1 MAGEDEKLYA
11 GRWVAR
17 LRGRIIAQGG
27 TPEQAR
33 RAAQSRYKETP
44 EIIFMPGNFPLTFPQ
59 ILDSVRAALP
69 DGLTVYLVGGA
80 VRDALLGRQIHDLD
94 FVLERDAIKIAR
106 RVANTLSRAPS
117 PVREPGL
124 PRGNRDYPAGT
135 GTISPRA
142 PSGNRDYPAGT
153 GTISPR
159 AGTGTISKADF
170 YPLDP
175 ERDTGRVIVTNED
188 GTRSLMDF
196 AAFRGLD
203 LEADMLGR
211 DFTLNAIALNLSDNT
226 IHDPLGGAMDLKE
239 KRLRACSPS
248 TFADDPVRILRGVR
262 LAANFGFH
270 ILPETR
276 KAMKGAV
283 GLLGNI
289 SPERMRDELFRL
301 LDGLQPAVCLRAL
314 DLLGALDKVLPE
326 LSALKGVEQTAP
338 HIHDVWEHTLA
349 TVSHLESV
357 LAALAPDYNPDT
369 ASDLL
374 NGLMVLRIGR
384 YRQQIGE
391 TFAAPLTSDRS
402 LRSLLFLAALY
413 HDVAKPQ
420 TKKADEEG
428 QLRFWDHDQQGAEIA
443 ASRGRALAMSND
455 EATRLQTVIRN
466 HMRILFHTNRLVREG
481 KPPSRRAVYRFFRD
495 TGAAGVDVCL
505 LTLADLRA
513 TYEQTLPQE
522 TWAAALD
529 VVRLMLEN
537 WFEKPAES
545 IAPTPLVNGDDLMR
559 GLNLQPGK
567 LIGELLEA
575 IREAQAVGTVS
586 SHEEALSCAR
596 EYLSKQGSSN

>member
-1 MAGEDEKLYA
+1 MAGEDEKSYA

-17 LRGRIIAQGG
+17 LRGRVIAQGG

-44 EIIFMPGNFPLTFPQ
+44 EIIFMPTNFPLTFPP
-59 ILDSVRAALP
+59 ILDSIRAALP
-69 DGLTVYLVGGA
+69 DGLTVYLAGGA
-80 VRDALLGRQIHDLD
+80 VRDALLGRRIHDLD

-106 RVANTLSRAPS
+106 RVANTL
-117 PVREPGL
+117 
-124 PRGNRDYPAGT
+124 
-135 GTISPRA
+135 
-142 PSGNRDYPAGT
+142 
-153 GTISPR
+153 
-159 AGTGTISKADF
+159 KADF

-188 GTRSLMDF
+188 GTRIMMDF
-196 AAFRGLD
+196 AAFRGPD
-203 LEADMLGR
+203 LEADILGR

-226 IHDPLGGAMDLKE
+226 IHDPLSGAMDLKE

-248 TFADDPVRILRGVR
+248 AFADDPVRILRGVR

-276 KAMKGAV
+276 KAMKEAV

-289 SPERMRDELFRL
+289 SPERIRDELFRL
-301 LDGLQPAVCLRAL
+301 LDGAQPAACLLAL
-314 DLLGALDKVLPE
+314 DLLGALNKVLPE

-338 HIHDVWEHTLA
+338 HVHDVWKHTLA

-357 LAALAPDYNPDT
+357 FAALAPDYNPDK

-384 YRQQIGE
+384 YRQQVGE
-391 TFAAPLTSDRS
+391 TFATPLTADRS

-428 QLRFWDHDQQGAEIA
+428 QLRFWDHNQQGAEIA
-443 ASRGRALAMSND
+443 ASRARALAMSND
-455 EATRLQTVIRN
+455 EVTRLETVIRN
-466 HMRILFHTNRLVREG
+466 HMRILFHTNRLLREG

-495 TGAAGVDVCL
+495 TGPAGVDVCL
-505 LTLADLRA
+505 LTLADMGA
-513 TYEQTLPQE
+513 TFEQTMPQE

-545 IAPTPLVNGDDLMR
+545 IAPIPLVNGDDLMR
-559 GLNLQPGK
+559 EFNLQSGK
-567 LIGELLEA
+567 IIGELLEA
-575 IREAQAVGTVS
+575 LREAQAVGKVS
-586 SHEEALSCAR
+586 TQEKALSCAR

>member
-1 MAGEDEKLYA
+1 MAGEDEKSYA

-17 LRGRIIAQGG
+17 LRGRVIAQGG

-44 EIIFMPGNFPLTFPQ
+44 EIIFMPTNFPLTFPP

-69 DGLTVYLVGGA
+69 DGLTIYLAGGA
-80 VRDALLGRQIHDLD
+80 MRDALLGRRIHDLD

-106 RVANTLSRAPS
+106 RVANILSRT
-117 PVREPGL
+117 R
-124 PRGNRDYPAGT
+124 T
-135 GTISPRA
+135 GTI
-142 PSGNRDYPAGT
+142 T
-153 GTISPR
+153 
-159 AGTGTISKADF
+159 KADF

-188 GTRSLMDF
+188 GTRIMMDF
-196 AAFRGLD
+196 AAFRGPD
-203 LEADMLGR
+203 LEADILGR

-248 TFADDPVRILRGVR
+248 AFADDPVRILRGVR

-270 ILPETR
+270 ILLETR
-276 KAMKGAV
+276 KAMKEAV

-301 LDGLQPAVCLRAL
+301 LDGAQPATCLRAL
-314 DLLGALDKVLPE
+314 DLLGALNKVLPE

-338 HIHDVWEHTLA
+338 HVHDVWKHTLA

-357 LAALAPDYNPDT
+357 LAALSPDYNPDK

-391 TFAAPLTSDRS
+391 TFATPLTADRS

-443 ASRGRALAMSND
+443 ASRARALAMSND
-455 EATRLQTVIRN
+455 EATRLETIIRN
-466 HMRILFHTNRLVREG
+466 HMRILFHTNRLLREG

-495 TGAAGVDVCL
+495 TGPAGVDVCL
-505 LTLADLRA
+505 LTLADMRA
-513 TYEQTLPQE
+513 TYEQTIPQE

-545 IAPTPLVNGDDLMR
+545 IAPIPLVNGDDLMR
-559 GLNLQPGK
+559 ELNLQPGK
-567 LIGELLEA
+567 IIGELLEA
-575 IREAQAVGTVS
+575 LREAQAVGTVS
-586 SHEEALSCAR
+586 TQEKALSCAR

>member
-1 MAGEDEKLYA
+1 MVGEDEKLYA

-33 RAAQSRYKETP
+33 RATQSRYKETP
-44 EIIFMPGNFPLTFPQ
+44 EIIFMPTNFPLTFPQ
-59 ILDSVRAALP
+59 ILDSVRTALP

-106 RVANTLSRAPS
+106 RVANTLSRA
-117 PVREPGL
+117 
-124 PRGNRDYPAGT
+124 GT
-135 GTISPRA
+135 GTISPR
-142 PSGNRDYPAGT
+142 AGT

-188 GTRSLMDF
+188 GTCSLMDF
-196 AAFRGLD
+196 AAFRGPD
-203 LEADMLGR
+203 LEADILGR

-226 IHDPLGGAMDLKE
+226 IHDPLGGVMDLKE

-248 TFADDPVRILRGVR
+248 AFADDPVRILRGVR

-276 KAMKGAV
+276 KAMKEAV

-301 LDGLQPAVCLRAL
+301 LDGLQPAACLRAL

-338 HIHDVWEHTLA
+338 HVHDVWEHTLA
-349 TVSHLESV
+349 TVSHLEAV
-357 LAALAPDYNPDT
+357 LAALAPDFNPDT
-369 ASDLL
+369 ASDMLK
-374 NGLMVLRIGR
+374 GLMVLGIGR

-391 TFAAPLTSDRS
+391 TFAAPLTADRS

-455 EATRLQTVIRN
+455 EATRLETVIRN

-505 LTLADLRA
+505 LTLADMRA

-522 TWAAALD
+522 NWAAALD
-529 VVRLMLEN
+529 IVRLMLEN

-545 IAPTPLVNGDDLMR
+545 IAPAPLVNGDDLMR
-559 GLNLQPGK
+559 ELNLQPGK
-567 LIGELLEA
+567 IIGGLLEA
-575 IREAQAVGTVS
+575 IREAQAMGEVS
-586 SHEEALSCAR
+586 TREQALELAR
-596 EYLSKQGSSN
+596 RRLTENH

>member
-1 MAGEDEKLYA
+1 MVGEDEKLYA

-44 EIIFMPGNFPLTFPQ
+44 EIIFMPTNFPLTFPQ
-59 ILDSVRAALP
+59 ILDSVRTALP

-106 RVANTLSRAPS
+106 RVANTLSRA
-117 PVREPGL
+117 
-124 PRGNRDYPAGT
+124 
-135 GTISPRA
+135 
-142 PSGNRDYPAGT
+142 
-153 GTISPR
+153 
-159 AGTGTISKADF
+159 GTGTISKADF

-196 AAFRGLD
+196 AAFRGPD
-203 LEADMLGR
+203 LEADILGR

-239 KRLRACSPS
+239 KRLRACSLS
-248 TFADDPVRILRGVR
+248 AFADDPVRILRGVR

-276 KAMKGAV
+276 KAMKEAV
-283 GLLGNI
+283 SLLGNI

-301 LDGLQPAVCLRAL
+301 LDGLQPAACLRAL

-338 HIHDVWEHTLA
+338 HVHDIWEHTLA
-349 TVSHLESV
+349 TVSHLEAV

-369 ASDLL
+369 ASDML

-391 TFAAPLTSDRS
+391 TFAAPLTADRS

-455 EATRLQTVIRN
+455 EATRLETVIRN

-505 LTLADLRA
+505 LTLADMRA

-559 GLNLQPGK
+559 ELNLQPGK
-567 LIGELLEA
+567 IIGELLEA
-575 IREAQAVGTVS
+575 VREAQAMGEVS
-586 SHEEALSCAR
+586 TREQALDQAR
-596 EYLSKQGSSN
+596 KRML